1 MRWQLFPVPAS
12 RVPVPVAAR
21 NGANLR
27 DQIKLLLLA
36 LQFFTR
42 VPVVGALANWVGYTP
57 EMLRASARFFPL
69 IGLAIGCAAALCFW
83 LCTQLWSP
91 WIAAL
96 LTLIFTALLTGA
108 FHEDG
113 LADYA
118 DGIGGSASPAHALE
132 IMKDS
137 RIGSYGALALC
148 LATALK
154 LAALATMAVALVP
167 AALILAHVI
176 GRVCACAVLARLS
189 YVRED
194 ASGKS
199 KPLAESMRAGELMFV
214 LLTLVSTVALIC
226 LWQPQAVGH
235 AVAALMLS
243 GICTL
248 GIARQMLRRIG
259 GFTGD
264 ALGAVE
270 QVGECA
276 VLLAFASPFFGQL
289 FVS

>member
-1 MRWQLFPVPAS
+1 MRYQV
-12 RVPVPVAAR
+12 
-21 NGANLR
+21 
-27 DQIKLLLLA
+27 KLLLLA

-42 VPVVGALANWVGYTP
+42 VPIVGALAQWVGYSP

-69 IGLAIGCAAALCFW
+69 IGLLIGCAAGLTFW
-83 LCTQLWSP
+83 VCTQLFST
-91 WIAAL
+91 WIAAV

-118 DGIGGSASPAHALE
+118 DGIGGGSTAARALE

-154 LAALATMAVALVP
+154 LAALTTMAVALAPV
-167 AALILAHVI
+167 ALVLAHVL
-176 GRVCACAVLARLS
+176 GRVCACAVLASLS
-189 YVRED
+189 YVRDD

-199 KPLAESMRAGELMFV
+199 KPLAESLRAGELAFV
-214 LLTLVSTVALIC
+214 LLSLLGTLALAW
-226 LWQPQAVGH
+226 LWQPHALGH
-235 AVAALMLS
+235 AIAALILS
-243 GICTL
+243 GIGTL
-248 GIARQMLRRIG
+248 VMARQMLRRIG

-289 FVS
+289 ISL